1 MYRYGHGYAKR
12 SRPKRDIQVEV
23 CMGFI
28 FFYLFPFFFV
38 LLWCL
43 SIALLWLLRTGAGS
57 GQMRDAPFHRTQAR
71 RTETC
76 LITMPL
82 LPRPDR
88 KKRVD
93 RRRISLEVRHMSFV
107 LLRIE
112 GLSRRCCLSAP
123 VQAAS
128 SAASVIND
136 EDALSNRKRVR

>member
-1 MYRYGHGYAKR
+1 MYRYRHGHAKR

-93 RRRISLEVRHMSFV
+93 RRRISLEVRHMSCV
-107 LLRIE
+107 VAH
-112 GLSRRCCLSAP
+112 RRVESSSLLSAP